1 MDISGFYESY
11 KVFYTEKVNYMIQP
25 LYVFSDVGIAILRV
39 VLGLIMIVHG
49 WPKIKDIKG
58 TAAWMGEKFKPG
70 IFWAIVV
77 SVAEFVGGIF
87 LVVGLF
93 TQLISFILVIQFIV
107 IILAMN
113 LSKGFKGGYEF
124 DLLIIAAALALL
136 VLGGGHYSLDGFWG
150 ILIY

>member
-1 MDISGFYESY
+1 
-11 KVFYTEKVNYMIQP
+11 MIQP

-70 IFWAIVV
+70 IFWAVVV
-77 SVAEFVGGIF
+77 SVAEFIGGIF
-87 LVVGLF
+87 LVLGFL
-93 TQLISFILVIQFIV
+93 TQIVSFILAIQFII

-113 LSKGFKGGYEF
+113 LPKGFKSGYEF
-124 DLLIIAAALALL
+124 DLLILAAALALL
-136 VLGGGHYSLDGFWG
+136 VLGSGHYSLDSFLG